1 MNRRDV
7 LTTAAGSLAV
17 LSSLSAFAD
26 GPKAAATPDA
36 GAPVAEGPA
45 NAALYES
52 ALGCLRAGEICLQ
65 HCIKSLS
72 AGEKMMV
79 ECAGTVRA
87 MLPLCEALSKLALQ
101 NSPHLKALAA
111 VCAKAC
117 RDCEAACKKHA
128 NHHAECKGCYE
139 SCTKC
144 ATECEKFAAA

>member
-7 LTTAAGSLAV
+7 ITTAAGSIAALSLATV
-17 LSSLSAFAD
+17 GRSAFAQA
-26 GPKAAATPDA
+26 PAKASPAPAAP
-36 GAPVAEGPA
+36 EGPA
-45 NAALYES
+45 NQELVDS
-52 ALGCLRAGEICLQ
+52 ALACLRAGEICLQ
-65 HCIKSLS
+65 HCVKSLS
-72 AGEKMMV
+72 TGDKSMA

-101 NSPHLKALAA
+101 NSTHLKALAA

-128 NHHAECKGCYE
+128 HHHVECKGCYE

-144 ATECEKFAAA
+144 ATECEKFAA